1 MKRRFVFHF
10 SLLHF
15 YSLSN
20 FLQML
25 KKKYHNAKFDRAERL
40 KSEKIIG
47 QLFRG
52 SNSLTGFPLRL
63 VWSEIAPPLSSATE
77 SIDNQATIHNPPV
90 QFGLSVP
97 KKFFK
102 KAVDRNLLR
111 RRIREAYRLN
121 KARFF
126 KKLPEGR
133 HFAFMV
139 LYTAREEMP
148 YSDIEKGMKKMMFR
162 FLQQLEENPKK

>member
-1 MKRRFVFHF
+1 MTT
-10 SLLHF
+10 
-15 YSLSN
+15 
-20 FLQML
+20 
-25 KKKYHNAKFDRAERL
+25 KKYHNAKFDRTERL

-63 VWSEIAPPLSSATE
+63 VWSEIAHPLSKPLENAETVE
-77 SIDNQATIHNPPV
+77 NQFIADCPPI

-102 KAVDRNLLR
+102 KAVERNLLR
-111 RRIREAYRLN
+111 RRIREAYRLH

-148 YSDIEKGMKKMMFR
+148 YLDIEKGMKKMMFR
-162 FLQQLEENPKK
+162 FLQQLAEKPKS